1 MASSDSYSS
10 SSGYKVSD
18 IYQGGYSSF
27 SPTYGDVFTGYRAKV
42 GQLSMS
48 TFPNTANILKEATD
62 KLNMGVRN
70 VDLSII
76 SPEIFDSVPKQ
87 HLKEVNRI
95 AKLAGAEIDIH
106 GPLLEPSGMTQQ
118 GFTETNREAVER
130 QLKEVLMRS
139 HEVNPD
145 GNIIVNFHTSNMFPA
160 PEISKVKK
168 DGKEIEKIGSV
179 FVIDSES
186 GSIGRIPIRERT
198 EFGKPISPTP
208 ESELKALNERSWTQ
222 QLSQISYYA
231 ERANDY
237 INVSSLPNLFAKQE
251 KKEDLTGE
259 EKKMM
264 QLYNLGGNYLNDS
277 YREMRELYDLASKH
291 ASGEDKKKLL
301 AFAQSIQGKIET
313 IQKNPDKYNS
323 IRLRQEIVNESIDVF
338 NKITPPQK
346 LMQLDDFSR
355 EKSATTF
362 GNAAFEAFKKFGSSA
377 PIVAIENPP
386 AGFQFARGKDV
397 REMVEK
403 SREQFVKKA
412 VEEGYSKSEA
422 KQFAEKQIGA
432 TWDVGHINMLRKFGF
447 SEEDIV
453 KESKEVAP
461 LIKHVHLSDNF
472 GFEHTELPM
481 GMGNVPLKE
490 HMKALGKQGEKAKK
504 LIEAGT
510 WWTQFGNQGANPP
523 FAASLAGMGS
533 PIYSMAMAPYW
544 NQAIGFSQG
553 YFGGYERMLPQINYQ
568 SFGAGFSQLP
578 QELGGNVQQGGGG
591 RMSQSP
597 ME

>member
-27 SPTYGDVFTGYRAKV
+27 APTYGDVFTGYRAKV

-186 GSIGRIPIRERT
+186 GSIGRIPIR
-198 EFGKPISPTP
+198 
-208 ESELKALNERSWTQ
+208 
-222 QLSQISYYA
+222 
-231 ERANDY
+231 
-237 INVSSLPNLFAKQE
+237 
-251 KKEDLTGE
+251 
-259 EKKMM
+259 
-264 QLYNLGGNYLNDS
+264 
-277 YREMRELYDLASKH
+277 
-291 ASGEDKKKLL
+291 
-301 AFAQSIQGKIET
+301 
-313 IQKNPDKYNS
+313 
-323 IRLRQEIVNESIDVF
+323 
-338 NKITPPQK
+338 
-346 LMQLDDFSR
+346 
-355 EKSATTF
+355 
-362 GNAAFEAFKKFGSSA
+362 
-377 PIVAIENPP
+377 
-386 AGFQFARGKDV
+386 
-397 REMVEK
+397 
-403 SREQFVKKA
+403 
-412 VEEGYSKSEA
+412 
-422 KQFAEKQIGA
+422 
-432 TWDVGHINMLRKFGF
+432 
-447 SEEDIV
+447 
-453 KESKEVAP
+453 
-461 LIKHVHLSDNF
+461 
-472 GFEHTELPM
+472 
-481 GMGNVPLKE
+481 
-490 HMKALGKQGEKAKK
+490 
-504 LIEAGT
+504 
-510 WWTQFGNQGANPP
+510 
-523 FAASLAGMGS
+523 
-533 PIYSMAMAPYW
+533 
-544 NQAIGFSQG
+544 
-553 YFGGYERMLPQINYQ
+553 
-568 SFGAGFSQLP
+568 
-578 QELGGNVQQGGGG
+578 
-591 RMSQSP
+591 
-597 ME
+597 